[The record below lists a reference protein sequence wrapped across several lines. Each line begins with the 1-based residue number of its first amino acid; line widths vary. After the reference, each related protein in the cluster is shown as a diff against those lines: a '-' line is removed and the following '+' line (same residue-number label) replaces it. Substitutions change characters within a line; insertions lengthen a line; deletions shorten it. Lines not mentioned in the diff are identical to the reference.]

1 MTYPLAGFRRG
12 LTAVGVVRA
21 PRAEFLGIRPFLER
35 GSVGTQ
41 ARVLSCARPQ
51 TASVRGYVARDCS
64 KTPSQTSV
72 AARQRAGS
80 HAQIEL

>member
-41 ARVLSCARPQ
+41 ERAFSCARLQ
-51 TASVRGYVARDCS
+51 TAWVQGHVARDCS
-64 KTPSQTSV
+64 KTPDQTSV